1 VKITIEP
8 ESDTEKALPVLK
20 EPWVRTGC
28 IRFGL
33 SGITDKPQDSPTP
46 EFGFVHGDGIGIRGD
61 LARIVALLEGQ
72 AVHHATVNGLLNAQ
86 QIIANAQRDQA
97 LANEIR
103 NGKPFKLHRP

>member
-1 VKITIEP
+1 MKITIEP
-8 ESDTEKALPVLK
+8 ETDDERKALA

-46 EFGFVHGDGIGIRGD
+46 EFGFIHGDGVGVRGD
-61 LARIVALLEGQ
+61 MARIVAMLENQ
-72 AVHHATVNGLLNAQ
+72 AMRHAAVNGLLNAQ
-86 QIIANAQRDQA
+86 QIVANAQRDEA